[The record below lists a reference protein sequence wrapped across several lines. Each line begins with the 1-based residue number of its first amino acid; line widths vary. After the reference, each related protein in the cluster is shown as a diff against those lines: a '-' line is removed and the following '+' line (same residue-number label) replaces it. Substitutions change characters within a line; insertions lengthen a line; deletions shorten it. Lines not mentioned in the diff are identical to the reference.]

1 MENISLGDFKS
12 KFRTNKKFKIITL
25 VIGGLIVTSITYF
38 LYKQFIFLPK
48 NEKSKES
55 YVRPLND
62 INNASKQT
70 NKDIKLKEINKAIK
84 LLESSVKLYDGY
96 IGGEISQ
103 YLLGRQY
110 MEKKEFQKAIKNLEG
125 VDVNDTY
132 IRIYSIGLQGDCY
145 SELKKY
151 DRAIE
156 KYLEAADLE
165 DNEFTTPMYLLKAG
179 LCAEKRKDYEA
190 ATTYYTRILDD
201 YPAYGSQKTI
211 EKYIARTS
219 TIKKK

>member
-1 MENISLGDFKS
+1 MPS
-12 KFRTNKKFKIITL
+12 
-25 VIGGLIVTSITYF
+25 
-38 LYKQFIFLPK
+38 
-48 NEKSKES
+48 NEKS
-55 YVRPLND
+55 ND
-62 INNASKQT
+62 SWWVGQNFISKDST
-70 NKDIKLKEINKAIK
+70 NQAIK
-84 LLESSVKLYDGY
+84 ALEPVVKKYDGKS
-96 IGGEISQ
+96 GGEISQ
-103 YLLGRQY
+103 FLLARQY
-110 MEKKEFQKAIKNLEG
+110 MEKGQFQKAIKNLEG

-151 DRAIE
+151 DTAIE
-156 KYLEAADLE
+156 KYIEAADEE

-179 LCAEKRKDYEA
+179 LCAEKTKDYEA

>member
-1 MENISLGDFKS
+1 
-12 KFRTNKKFKIITL
+12 
-25 VIGGLIVTSITYF
+25 
-38 LYKQFIFLPK
+38 
-48 NEKSKES
+48 
-55 YVRPLND
+55 
-62 INNASKQT
+62 
-70 NKDIKLKEINKAIK
+70 
-84 LLESSVKLYDGY
+84 
-96 IGGEISQ
+96 
-103 YLLGRQY
+103 
-110 MEKKEFQKAIKNLEG
+110 
-125 VDVNDTY
+125 VNDTY

-151 DRAIE
+151 DTAME
-156 KYLEAADLE
+156 KYLEAADEE

-179 LCAEKRKDYEA
+179 LCAEKRKDYVA

>member
-1 MENISLGDFKS
+1 MDNLSFEEIKS
-12 KFRTNKKFKIITL
+12 KFNSNKKFKITSYAL
-25 VIGGLIVTSITYF
+25 GGIILLGLLYF
-38 LYKQFIFLPK
+38 LYRQFIWMPS
-48 NEKSKES
+48 NEKS
-55 YVRPLND
+55 ND
-62 INNASKQT
+62 SWWSGMNFIVKDST
-70 NKDIKLKEINKAIK
+70 NQAIK
-84 LLESSVKLYDGY
+84 ALEPVVKKYDGKS
-96 IGGEISQ
+96 GGEISQ
-103 YLLGRQY
+103 FLLARQY
-110 MEKKEFQKAIKNLEG
+110 MEKGQFQKAINNLEG

-151 DRAIE
+151 DTAVE
-156 KYLEAADLE
+156 KYLEAADEE

-179 LCAEKRKDYEA
+179 LCAEKTKDYEV

-201 YPAYGSQKTI
+201 YPSYGSQKTI